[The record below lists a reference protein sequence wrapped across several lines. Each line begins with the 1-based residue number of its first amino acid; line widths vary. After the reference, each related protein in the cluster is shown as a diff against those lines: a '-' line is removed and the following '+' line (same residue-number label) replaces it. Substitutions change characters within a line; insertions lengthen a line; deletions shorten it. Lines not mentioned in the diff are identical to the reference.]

1 MYMSCTSVCF
11 SIAKRGACIWRKGRE
26 HAKAYMHVPVN
37 AYVRTILLDNKISKI
52 QKIFETKT
60 DFLDFKPASIAAFN
74 ASTIT
79 ERLQSQCMPAANSV
93 L

>member
-1 MYMSCTSVCF
+1 MYVSCTSVCF

-37 AYVRTILLDNKISKI
+37 VCQNQFCWIISKI